1 MHQDRE
7 GEFCFPKPRF
17 SWRFMALSWWLSAQH
32 CRKHWYVPV
41 LTVLCLLSQ
50 LCHPP
55 TTLTKA
61 PNLPHPHPGHLQS
74 PLWTHTSS
82 ALTAAQP
89 NNTRFAL
96 PIYLFCHLYPHKPIL
111 PASEALPVLLLYHLA
126 MLISKCFAH
135 CPLEVTHSTHEK
147 TIES

>member
-1 MHQDRE
+1 MLPQTE
-7 GEFCFPKPRF
+7 VFLEIYGPQLVAFGT
-17 SWRFMALSWWLSAQH
+17 ALQKTLVRSHADSS
-32 CRKHWYVPV
+32 V
-41 LTVLCLLSQ
+41 LALPAL
-50 LCHPP
+50 PP

-89 NNTRFAL
+89 NNTHFAL